1 MIHVLVHHKVA
12 DFNRWKESFD
22 SHLNARMH
30 AGELGFRLFQG
41 VGDPRDVTLL
51 LDWDSVE
58 HARRFMTSEELGN
71 RMQQAGVEGKP
82 DVQYIEDVQTIRRTS
97 AD

>member
-1 MIHVLVHHKVA
+1 MVHVLLRHKVA

-30 AGELGFRLFQG
+30 AGELGFRLFQS
-41 VGDPRDVTLL
+41 VEDPRDVTLL

-58 HARRFMTSEELGN
+58 HARRFIGSDELRT
-71 RMQQAGVEGKP
+71 RMQEAGVVGAP
-82 DVQYIEDVQTIRRTS
+82 DVQYIEDARVVRRSS